1 MSNVGTEQAAESQAT
16 EKSLGVFKTQKA
28 LSELFETASP
38 DMSKAQLELM
48 ARATDFAQLQAE
60 NMAKI
65 VEGLGLL
72 IADDEKDSWGFK
84 DRCPQL
90 LWQLSYQFD
99 LIAGLIELGTNAEYR
114 LNNPDKVYPP
124 GKQTDTVGAE
134 K

>member
-65 VEGLGLL
+65 VEG
-72 IADDEKDSWGFK
+72 FK